1 MSFFKWHIYYIWF
14 MESFGI
20 VGFVFGVS
28 ALAMVLEMKKTL
40 KSLQDEVA
48 ELKKK

>member
-1 MSFFKWHIYYIWF
+1 

-20 VGFVFGVS
+20 LGFVFGVS
-28 ALAMVLEMKKTL
+28 ALAMVLEMKKTI
-40 KSLQDEVA
+40 KSLQDEVS

>member
-1 MSFFKWHIYYIWF
+1 

-20 VGFVFGVS
+20 LGFVFGVS
-28 ALAMVLEMKKTL
+28 ALVMVLEMNKTI
-40 KSLQDEVA
+40 KSLQDEVE

>member
-1 MSFFKWHIYYIWF
+1 

-20 VGFVFGVS
+20 LGFVFGVS
-28 ALAMVLEMKKTL
+28 ALAMVLEMKKTI

>member
-1 MSFFKWHIYYIWF
+1 

-20 VGFVFGVS
+20 LGFVFGVS
-28 ALAMVLEMKKTL
+28 ALAMVLEMNKTI

>member
-1 MSFFKWHIYYIWF
+1 

-20 VGFVFGVS
+20 LGFVFGVS
-28 ALAMVLEMKKTL
+28 SLVMVLEMKKTIKFL
-40 KSLQDEVA
+40 EEEVE

>member
-1 MSFFKWHIYYIWF
+1 

-20 VGFVFGVS
+20 IGFVFGVS
-28 ALAMVLEMKKTL
+28 ALAMVLEMKKTI
-40 KSLQDEVA
+40 KSLQDEVS

>member
-1 MSFFKWHIYYIWF
+1 

-20 VGFVFGVS
+20 IGFVFGVS
-28 ALAMVLEMKKTL
+28 ALAMVLEMKKTI

>member
-1 MSFFKWHIYYIWF
+1 

-20 VGFVFGVS
+20 LGFVFGVS
-28 ALAMVLEMKKTL
+28 ALVMVLEMKKTIKFL
-40 KSLQDEVA
+40 EEEVE

>member
-1 MSFFKWHIYYIWF
+1 

-20 VGFVFGVS
+20 LGFVFGVS
-28 ALAMVLEMKKTL
+28 ALSMVLEMKKTINH
-40 KSLQDEVA
+40 LQDEVA

>member
-1 MSFFKWHIYYIWF
+1 
-14 MESFGI
+14 MEFFGI
-20 VGFVFGVS
+20 IGFVFGVS
-28 ALAMVLEMKKTL
+28 ALAMVLEMKKTI

>member
-1 MSFFKWHIYYIWF
+1 

-20 VGFVFGVS
+20 LGFVFGIS
-28 ALAMVLEMKKTL
+28 ALAMVLEMKKTI
-40 KSLQDEVA
+40 KSLQDEVE

>member
-1 MSFFKWHIYYIWF
+1 

-20 VGFVFGVS
+20 LGFVFGVS
-28 ALAMVLEMKKTL
+28 ALSMVLEMKKTI

-48 ELKKK
+48 ELTFK

>member
-1 MSFFKWHIYYIWF
+1 

>member
-1 MSFFKWHIYYIWF
+1 

-20 VGFVFGVS
+20 LGFVFGVS
-28 ALAMVLEMKKTL
+28 ALSMVLEMKKTI

>member
-1 MSFFKWHIYYIWF
+1 

-20 VGFVFGVS
+20 LGFVFGVS
-28 ALAMVLEMKKTL
+28 ALAMVLEMKKTI
-40 KSLQDEVA
+40 KSLQDEVE

>member
-1 MSFFKWHIYYIWF
+1 

-20 VGFVFGVS
+20 LGFVFGVS
-28 ALAMVLEMKKTL
+28 ALAMVLEMKKTI
-40 KSLQDEVA
+40 KSLQYEVE

>member
-1 MSFFKWHIYYIWF
+1 

-20 VGFVFGVS
+20 LGFVFGVS
-28 ALAMVLEMKKTL
+28 ALAMVLEMKKTIKFL
-40 KSLQDEVA
+40 EEEVE

>member
-1 MSFFKWHIYYIWF
+1 

-20 VGFVFGVS
+20 LGFVFGVS
-28 ALAMVLEMKKTL
+28 ALAMVLEMKKTI
-40 KSLQDEVA
+40 KSLQEEVE

>member
-1 MSFFKWHIYYIWF
+1 

-20 VGFVFGVS
+20 LGFVFGVS
-28 ALAMVLEMKKTL
+28 ALAMVLEMKKTI

-48 ELKKK
+48 ELKEK

>member
-1 MSFFKWHIYYIWF
+1 MD
-14 MESFGI
+14 SFGI
-20 VGFVFGVS
+20 LGFVFGVS
-28 ALAMVLEMKKTL
+28 ALAMVLEMKKTI